1 MEICRWG
8 IYRYSVVRAIVSL
21 YCFFGGSM
29 KAKIIVAMGY
39 RKFVMDA
46 DRALKVVELLHD
58 AEIYETKY
66 HGAGDGKSP
75 YNTHHV
81 YDNDDGT
88 SNISIELMPE
98 AMYAI
103 AKLAGKP
110 TND

>member
-21 YCFFGGSM
+21 YRFFGGSM
-29 KAKIIVAMGY
+29 KAKIIISLGY
-39 RKFVMDA
+39 RKFVLDLEKA
-46 DRALKVVELLHD
+46 TKVIDLLSD
-58 AEIYETKY
+58 AEMYESKY
-66 HGAGDGKSP
+66 HGSADGNPS

-81 YDNDDGT
+81 YANEDTNQIGL
-88 SNISIELMPE
+88 ELMPE
-98 AMYAI
+98 AMYAL

>member
-29 KAKIIVAMGY
+29 KAKIIISMGY
-39 RKFVMDA
+39 RKFVVDS
-46 DRALKVVELLHD
+46 DKALKVVELLHD
-58 AEIYETKY
+58 AEMYETKY
-66 HGAGDGKSP
+66 HSAANGADS
-75 YNTHHV
+75 YNSHHV
-81 YDNDDGT
+81 YDNDDST

-98 AMYAI
+98 AMYAV